1 MNSSNVVS
9 ASARHSLLGS
19 DRTGGEW
26 QIFSSVFLFLCCPQR
41 NIYIYEPCY
50 VRLPCADSCSF
61 TIRSYRRR
69 DATKREPPPR
79 EGYEVKNFP
88 GGQFE
93 YCWIRHRTKPLIGS
107 GSRRDKWACMSA
119 TWLFAHQMRLSTSAF
134 WLVFSVKFWE
144 PTLVDR
150 CTERSVSL
158 RIMCTHSFLLL
169 LNGTVPFEN
178 PCGSSWVVT

>member
-1 MNSSNVVS
+1 MS

-41 NIYIYEPCY
+41 NIYIYDPCY

-107 GSRRDKWACMSA
+107 GSRRDKWACVSA
-119 TWLFAHQMRLSTSAF
+119 TGLFRSPNVAIYLRFLAG
-134 WLVFSVKFWE
+134 VFSKI
-144 PTLVDR
+144 
-150 CTERSVSL
+150 L
-158 RIMCTHSFLLL
+158 RADIGWPLHRKVRVLANHVHPQLSA
-169 LNGTVPFEN
+169 
-178 PCGSSWVVT
+178 SSKRNSPVRKSMWVVVSGDLASYE